1 MPRSTNTALS
11 RRPIAKW
18 RRTAPNDPDK
28 LLGRTLRERVVDTD
42 TGEVIADSGALI
54 DETLARKLAGV
65 GKGEFRVQPYVTDDV
80 VYLSAD
86 EEEHYVIAQAN
97 TPINEL
103 GEFIGERVSGRVYD
117 KFLIETVDRVSY
129 MDVFSQAG
137 MWVSRRRS
145 FLSWSMMT
153 PTAPP

>member
-1 MPRSTNTALS
+1 
-11 RRPIAKW
+11 
-18 RRTAPNDPDK
+18 
-28 LLGRTLRERVVDTD
+28 VDTD